1 MTDTSSEDVL
11 WNCYNTLLLSNGID
25 RTRKILTRYE
35 LFHLTVD
42 TPGDVVEAG
51 VFKGAGWMFWL
62 KLLKLYASGEHKR
75 VVGFDTFGSF
85 ASSLVG
91 YEKETAKSF
100 TDEANF
106 QGIDPKGL
114 MQYSKDA
121 KLGVGELVSGDVLE
135 TIPKYVSENS
145 GFRISLL
152 NLDLDTY
159 HGTKVA
165 LEHFFPLVTP
175 GGIIILDEYGMRG
188 WGESDAVDE
197 YFSGIGEKIKIN
209 ACRDSTKPTA
219 FIQKPL

>member
-1 MTDTSSEDVL
+1 MRPANINAWLVLIPLVPSPAVL
-11 WNCYNTLLLSNGID
+11 WDMRKRQQNLSLMRRI
-25 RTRKILTRYE
+25 
-35 LFHLTVD
+35 
-42 TPGDVVEAG
+42 
-51 VFKGAGWMFWL
+51 
-62 KLLKLYASGEHKR
+62 S
-75 VVGFDTFGSF
+75 
-85 ASSLVG
+85 
-91 YEKETAKSF
+91 KE
-100 TDEANF
+100 
-106 QGIDPKGL
+106 IDPKTL

-121 KLGVGELVSGDVLE
+121 KLGTGELASGDVLE

-175 GGIIILDEYGMRG
+175 GEMMFLDEYGMRG